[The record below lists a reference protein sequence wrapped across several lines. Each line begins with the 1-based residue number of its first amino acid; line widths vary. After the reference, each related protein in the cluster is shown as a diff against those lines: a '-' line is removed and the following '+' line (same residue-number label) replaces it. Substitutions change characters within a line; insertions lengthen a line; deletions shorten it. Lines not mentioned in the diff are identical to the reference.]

1 MQFLKRKFVI
11 KLQAEDLQLIKN
23 EGAAQMFS
31 CKSCEI
37 FKNTFFIERTPLKT
51 PVIRTSF
58 SYQNHCV
65 VCYEELHHK
74 NILERKLFLD
84 LISFVSVIFRS
95 RSFSIFIVSFII
107 NSKVK

>member
-37 FKNTFFIERTPLKT
+37 FKNTFFIERAPLKT
-51 PVIRTSF
+51 PVIKHLFHIRTIALF
-58 SYQNHCV
+58 V
-65 VCYEELHHK
+65 MK
-74 NILERKLFLD
+74 NYTIK
-84 LISFVSVIFRS
+84 IF
-95 RSFSIFIVSFII
+95 
-107 NSKVK
+107 